1 MLTAE
6 PLTEADLGQF
16 TGTTCYYRFPLTG
29 LRYTDGV
36 HHVIDKG
43 GAVWLLTDIAA
54 WQLDPSIRAEPF
66 QHWKLTIADDRT
78 ARLVCENGNGKVIL
92 RQIIDYTDFPLSQIA
107 FYLTDNVL
115 MLPGEY

>member
-1 MLTAE
+1 MLTTA
-6 PLTEADLGQF
+6 PLTEADLAQF

-36 HHVIDKG
+36 HHVVDKG

-54 WQLDPSIRAEPF
+54 MQLEPRIRAEPF
-66 QHWKLTIADDRT
+66 QHWKLSVSDDRT
-78 ARLVCENGNGKVIL
+78 ARLVCHNGDGEEVL
-92 RQIIDYTDFPLSQIA
+92 SRSLDYTDFPLPEIA
-107 FYLTDNVL
+107 FFLTDNVL